1 MSAQLERHLFTV
13 EDYYRM
19 ASAGIL
25 LEDDRVEL
33 IEGEIIDTS
42 PIGSPHAGCVM
53 CLINLFARLLGDK
66 AIISSQNPVRL
77 SDLSEPQPDIA
88 LLEPR
93 ADFYRNIHPTARD
106 VLLLIEVS
114 DTTLDYD
121 RKTKLPLYARSGIAE
136 YWIIDLNAEA
146 IEIYTKP
153 ANGTYTETQIVK
165 RGENLVLHQAGDL
178 TINADDI
185 LG

>member
-25 LEDDRVEL
+25 QPHDRVEL
-33 IEGEIIDTS
+33 IEGEIINMS

-53 CLINLFARLLGDK
+53 CLMNLFVRLLGDK
-66 AIISSQNPVRL
+66 ANINSQNPVRL
-77 SDLSEPQPDIA
+77 SDLSEPQPDVA
-88 LLEPR
+88 VLKPR
-93 ADFYRNIHPTARD
+93 ADFYRNAHPTPGD
-106 VLLLIEVS
+106 VLLLVEVS

-121 RKTKLPLYARSGIAE
+121 RKTKLPLYANSGIAE

-146 IEIYTKP
+146 IEIYTEP
-153 ANGTYTETQIVK
+153 ANGTYMQTQIVK
-165 RGENLVLHQAGDL
+165 RGENLVLHAAGDI
-178 TINADDI
+178 TINANDI

>member
-33 IEGEIIDTS
+33 IEGEIIDMS
-42 PIGSPHAGCVM
+42 PIGSPHAACVM
-53 CLINLFARLLGDK
+53 RLVELFGRLLGDK
-66 AIISSQNPVRL
+66 AIVSSQNPVRL
-77 SDLSEPQPDIA
+77 SDLSEPQPDVA
-88 LLEPR
+88 LLVR
-93 ADFYRNIHPTARD
+93 RDDFYASAHPTARD
-106 VLLLIEVS
+106 VMLLIEVS

-121 RKTKLPLYARSGIAE
+121 RKTKLPLYASSGIAE
-136 YWIIDLNAEA
+136 YWIVDLNAEA

-153 ANGTYTETQIVK
+153 TNGTYTETQIVK
-165 RGENLVLHQAGDL
+165 RGENLVLHAAGDL
-178 TINADDI
+178 AVAANDI